1 MVRGLGKIKTKEG
14 KKKTAMQKDIERTKD
29 IASAYLQGGK
39 AIGNIVKTKSKKE
52 KKKK

>member
-29 IASAYLQGGK
+29 ITSAYLQGGK
-39 AIGNIVKTKSKKE
+39 AVGDIIKSRNR
-52 KKKK
+52 KKKR

>member
-1 MVRGLGKIKTKEG
+1 MVRGLGKIKTKKDE
-14 KKKTAMQKDIERTKD
+14 KKTAMKKDIERTKD

-39 AIGNIVKTKSKKE
+39 AVGNIVKS

>member
-14 KKKTAMQKDIERTKD
+14 KKKSAIEKDIERTKD

-39 AIGNIVKTKSKKE
+39 AVGDIVKSKK
-52 KKKK
+52 KK